1 MVPSELLWLFISDI
15 ASPTTLGLLLLIYAL
30 FLFSKQKY
38 STGFFILLTSLSGIT
53 IIYIIKN
60 IVQRERP
67 EEALYYLSDFSFPS
81 GHVTFATIFFMIAI
95 YTAYK
100 HHHKITYIITI
111 VISILM
117 MILVGLS
124 RIFLSVH
131 WASDVFAGYIIGLIV
146 FYLCLNFF
154 DKDTARHL
162 FGLSKPKKRKY
173 TRRNIRKPTV
183 RKRKVVTS

>member
-1 MVPSELLWLFISDI
+1 MVTSEFLWLFISDI
-15 ASPTTLGLLLLIYAL
+15 ASPTMLGLLLLIYVL

-38 STGFFILLTSLSGIT
+38 STGFFILLTSLSAVT
-53 IIYIIKN
+53 IIYILKN

-67 EEALYYLSDFSFPS
+67 EQAFYYLSDFSFPS
-81 GHVTFATIFFMIAI
+81 GHATFATIFFMISI
-95 YTAYK
+95 YLAYK
-100 HHHKITYIITI
+100 HHHKVTYIVTVI
-111 VISILM
+111 ISIIM
-117 MILVGLS
+117 MIMVGLS

-131 WASDVFAGYIIGLIV
+131 WATDVLAGYIIGLIV

-162 FGLSKPKKRKY
+162 FGLHKAKKRKY
-173 TRRNIRKPTV
+173 TRRNIRKPPV